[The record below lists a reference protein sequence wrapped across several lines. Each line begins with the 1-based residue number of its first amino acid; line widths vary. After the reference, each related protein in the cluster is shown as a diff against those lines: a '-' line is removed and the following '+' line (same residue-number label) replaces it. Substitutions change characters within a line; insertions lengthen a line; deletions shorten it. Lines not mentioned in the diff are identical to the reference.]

1 MAHRTQWTQ
10 LIQRVVPAT
19 RRRVLKH
26 VAAIDQ
32 KLHRSY
38 IVHMSADLSF
48 EWDPRKSASNA
59 RKHKVTFEEARS
71 AFADPN
77 GLVID
82 DPDHSEDEERFILLG
97 LSYGLRLLVVCHVL
111 RADVVRII
119 SARKATPR
127 ETATY
132 RRNR

>member
-1 MAHRTQWTQ
+1 MCRARD
-10 LIQRVVPAT
+10 PAA
-19 RRRVLKH
+19 RSQARCR
-26 VAAIDQ
+26 AIDQ

-38 IVHMSADLSF
+38 IVHMPADLSF

-59 RKHKVTFEEARS
+59 REHKITFEEARS